1 MIKLDNKKL
10 TFLSSII
17 LSIIITGCLAPDP
30 NLEPLTEVEEEEQSS
45 YREVKTT
52 APASID
58 PMILANRTFHEAP
71 MLTAKVKAGELPP
84 VNERLPDNP
93 LVVVPL
99 EEIGTYGG
107 TIRRAL
113 TGDVIQTQGPVKAFN
128 DNLMGYER
136 PYPPKSIQLNL
147 AESFD
152 LSDDGKTAIA
162 KIRKGVKWSDGVP
175 FTVDDIL
182 FWYYDM
188 EFNDDARRATRPIPP
203 AHWRV
208 DGKPIKFEKI
218 DDHTL
223 KISSPKPLGRVRQAL
238 SHEEIAYPK
247 HILAKHHP
255 KYNPEANYK
264 DFRDL
269 TTDSQ
274 LIMEPDLPRLS
285 AWVPV
290 EWIRGQRIVYER
302 NPFYWKVDSAGNQL
316 PYADR
321 YTFDIIQDPKVILLK
336 FINSEF
342 DLFGRYFQMDMYPT
356 LKSEEIK
363 GKFKLRVSGP
373 IGAQAYYLN
382 WDAHNPMLR
391 EAFRNKNVRM
401 GLSHAINREEIKEII
416 YFGLLLPSG
425 YSFGPLDP
433 YFSEEVYKKYSEY
446 NPELARELLDR
457 EGYRDSDGDGF
468 RELKDGSRFE
478 LNIDVTSSQKIAVDV
493 CELVSEHWK
502 AIGIKAN
509 LNPALRD
516 IIIPRRLNGEFD
528 IHTWVQEGH
537 TDILGRMF
545 DYGITGPIFPFW
557 HRNAQ
562 QEGPEWL
569 HEATRYINL
578 AITTVDAAKLRGYM
592 NHIRDLHTD
601 NIPVIVVGSAYF
613 VWGASSRL
621 GNVPWTST
629 NAYVYRGWGRSLYN
643 EQIFIRQ

>member
-1 MIKLDNKKL
+1 M
-10 TFLSSII
+10 
-17 LSIIITGCLAPDP
+17 
-30 NLEPLTEVEEEEQSS
+30 
-45 YREVKTT
+45 
-52 APASID
+52 
-58 PMILANRTFHEAP
+58 
-71 MLTAKVKAGELPP
+71 
-84 VNERLPDNP
+84 
-93 LVVVPL
+93 
-99 EEIGTYGG
+99 
-107 TIRRAL
+107 
-113 TGDVIQTQGPVKAFN
+113 
-128 DNLMGYER
+128 
-136 PYPPKSIQLNL
+136 
-147 AESFD
+147 
-152 LSDDGKTAIA
+152 
-162 KIRKGVKWSDGVP
+162 
-175 FTVDDIL
+175 
-182 FWYYDM
+182 
-188 EFNDDARRATRPIPP
+188 
-203 AHWRV
+203 
-208 DGKPIKFEKI
+208 
-218 DDHTL
+218 
-223 KISSPKPLGRVRQAL
+223 RQAL

>member
-1 MIKLDNKKL
+1 MDNKKL

-545 DYGITGPIFPFW
+545 DYGINGPDFPLLAPKCPT
-557 HRNAQ
+557 R
-562 QEGPEWL
+562 GPRMV
-569 HEATRYINL
+569 T
-578 AITTVDAAKLRGYM
+578 RGYALYQFSY
-592 NHIRDLHTD
+592 HHRRCSQAPRIYESHSR
-601 NIPVIVVGSAYF
+601 PAY
-613 VWGASSRL
+613 G
-621 GNVPWTST
+621 
-629 NAYVYRGWGRSLYN
+629 
-643 EQIFIRQ
+643 

>member
-1 MIKLDNKKL
+1 
-10 TFLSSII
+10 
-17 LSIIITGCLAPDP
+17 
-30 NLEPLTEVEEEEQSS
+30 
-45 YREVKTT
+45 
-52 APASID
+52 
-58 PMILANRTFHEAP
+58 MILANRNFHEAP
-71 MLTAKVKAGELPP
+71 MLVAKVKAGELPP
-84 VNERLPDNP
+84 VSERLPENP

-147 AESFD
+147 AESFE

-162 KIRKGVKWSDGVP
+162 RIRRGVKWSDGAP

-188 EFNDDARRATRPIPP
+188 EFNDDARRSTRPIPP

-223 KISSPKPLGRVRQAL
+223 KISSSKPLGRVRQAL

-302 NPFYWKVDSAGNQL
+302 NPYYWKVDSAGNQL

-321 YTFDIIQDPKVILLK
+321 YTFDVIQDPKVILLR

-446 NPELARELLDR
+446 NPDLARELLDR
-457 EGYRDSDGDGF
+457 EGYLDTDGDGF

-562 QEGPEWL
+562 KEGPAWL
-569 HEATRYINL
+569 HEVTRYINL
-578 AITTVDAAKLRGYM
+578 AITTVDATELRGYM
-592 NHIRDLHTD
+592 NRIRDLHTD

-643 EQIFIRQ
+643 EQIYIKQ

>member
-1 MIKLDNKKL
+1 MHRR
-10 TFLSSII
+10 I
-17 LSIIITGCLAPDP
+17 LPAIPILILGLMVFSCLAPDP
-30 NLEPLTEVEEEEQSS
+30 DLEPLSETEKEEQ
-45 YREVKTT
+45 RIHLQIKTS
-52 APASID
+52 APLKID
-58 PMILANRTFHEAP
+58 PAILAYRTFHEAP
-71 MLTAKVKAGELPP
+71 MLTTRVKAGELPP
-84 VNERLPDNP
+84 VSERLPENP

-99 EEIGTYGG
+99 EKIGTYGG

-136 PYPPKSIQLNL
+136 PYPPKNIQLNL
-147 AESFD
+147 AESFE

-162 KIRKGVKWSDGVP
+162 RIRKGVKWSDGVP

-188 EFNDDARRATRPIPP
+188 EFNDNARRPTRPLPP
-203 AHWRV
+203 THWQV
-208 DGKPIKFEKI
+208 DGKPIKLEKI
-218 DDHTL
+218 DDYTF
-223 KISSPKPLGRVRQAL
+223 KMSSPKPLGRVRQAL

-255 KYNPEANYK
+255 KYNPDANYK

-302 NPFYWKVDSAGNQL
+302 NPYYWKVDSEGNQL
-316 PYADR
+316 PYADK

-342 DLFGRYFQMDMYPT
+342 DLFGRFSQIDMYPT

-363 GKFKLRVSGP
+363 GRFKLRVSGP
-373 IGAQAYYLN
+373 IGGPAFYFN
-382 WDAHNPMLR
+382 WDARNPMLR

-401 GLSHAINREEIKEII
+401 ALSHAINREEIKEII
-416 YFGLLLPSG
+416 YFGLLEPSG
-425 YSFGPLDP
+425 YSFGPPDP

-446 NPELARELLDR
+446 NPDLARELLDR
-457 EGYRDSDGDGF
+457 EGYLDTDSDGF

-478 LNIDVTSSQKIAVDV
+478 LNIDVTSSQKISVDV

-502 AIGIKAN
+502 EIGIKAN

-516 IIIPRRLNGEFD
+516 IIWPRRLNGEYD
-528 IHTWVQEGH
+528 IHHWEQEGH

-545 DYGITGPIFPFW
+545 DWAIMGPTVPFW

-562 QEGPEWL
+562 KEGPEWL
-569 HEATRYINL
+569 HEVTRYVKL
-578 AITTVDAAKLRGYM
+578 AATTVDAAKLRGYM
-592 NHIRDLHTD
+592 NAIRDLHTD
-601 NIPVIVVGSAYF
+601 HIPVIVVGSAYF
-613 VWGASSRL
+613 VWGANSRL

-643 EQIFIRQ
+643 EQIYIRE